1 MKDIEKW
8 IGEHLF
14 EIFAGVIILIWFFN
28 LSPCNVS
35 DPTEWA
41 R

>member
-8 IGEHLF
+8 IGEHMF
-14 EIFAGVIILIWFFN
+14 ELFAGAIALVWLFN
-28 LSPCNVS
+28 LTQGNVS